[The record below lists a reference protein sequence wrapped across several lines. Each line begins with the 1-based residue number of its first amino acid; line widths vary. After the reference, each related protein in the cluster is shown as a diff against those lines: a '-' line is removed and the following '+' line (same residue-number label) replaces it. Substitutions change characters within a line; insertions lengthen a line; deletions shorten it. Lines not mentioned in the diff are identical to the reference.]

1 MRDSAGAR
9 QAGPKLLWEDM
20 RIVEP
25 PPEVPVPDTV
35 LQAQPQFVERDVLTP
50 DEDAVFAELDAL
62 VDVAQFICFW
72 GFNGWIVHYELET
85 GDYSI
90 VSSG

>member
-1 MRDSAGAR
+1 
-9 QAGPKLLWEDM
+9 M

-25 PPEVPVPDTV
+25 PPEVAIPDTV
-35 LQAQPQFVERDVLTP
+35 LQAQPQFVECDVLTP

-62 VDVAQFICFW
+62 ADVAQFMCFW
-72 GFNGWIVHYELET
+72 GFNGWTVQYELET